1 MPEDTHGKPDR
12 GSASSVLSD
21 PEVVRRE
28 YSTEA
33 GLRARAS
40 VYEGLAGPDARD
52 IAFEAVREA
61 RPGRVLEVGCG
72 WGEFAARMRDELG
85 ADVVAIDLS
94 PRMAELARERGVDAM
109 VGDVQDLPFEQGQ
122 FDCAVANW
130 MLYHV
135 PDIDRGLSEL
145 ARVLRP
151 GGRLI
156 AATNGVGHLE
166 ELWSL
171 VGRDKPSEVRHFFSE
186 DAGEL
191 LLRHFA
197 RVERTDYES
206 PVIFRDAS
214 AVRGYVASSIA
225 HKHLSDHVPELTR
238 PLVAT
243 RRGTVFVAR
252 S

>member
-1 MPEDTHGKPDR
+1 MREDTHGKPDR
-12 GSASSVLSD
+12 GSASSVLND

-40 VYEGLAGPDARD
+40 VYEGLAGRDARD

-61 RPGRVLEVGCG
+61 RPRRVLEVGCG
-72 WGEFAARMRDELG
+72 WGEFAARIRDELD
-85 ADVVAIDLS
+85 AEVVAIDLS
-94 PRMAELARERGVDAM
+94 PRMVELARERGVDAR
-109 VGDVQDLPFEQGQ
+109 VGDVQALSFGDGE
-122 FDCAVANW
+122 FDCVVANW

-135 PDIDRGLSEL
+135 PDVDRGLSEL

-156 AATNGVGHLE
+156 AATNGARHLE

-171 VGRDKPSEVRHFFSE
+171 VGRDKTGETRPFFSE
-186 DAGEL
+186 NGDEL
-191 LLRHFA
+191 LRRHFE
-197 RVERTDYES
+197 RVQRTDYES
-206 PVIFRDAS
+206 AVTFQDAS
-214 AVRGYVASSIA
+214 AVRGYIASSIA
-225 HKHLSDHVPELTR
+225 HKHLAERVPELTR

-243 RRGTVFVAR
+243 RRGTVFLAV

>member
-1 MPEDTHGKPDR
+1 MREDTHGKPDR

-40 VYEGLAGPDARD
+40 VYEGLAGSDARD

-61 RPGRVLEVGCG
+61 RPRRVLEVGCG
-72 WGEFAARMRDELG
+72 WGEFAVRMRDELG

-94 PRMAELARERGVDAM
+94 PRMVELARERGVDGM
-109 VGDVQDLPFEQGQ
+109 VGDVQDLPFEGGG

-135 PDIDRGLSEL
+135 TDIDRGLSEL

-156 AATNGVGHLE
+156 AATNGVRHLE

-171 VGRDKPSEVRHFFSE
+171 VGRVKTSEVRPFFSE
-186 DAGEL
+186 SGQKL
-191 LLRHFA
+191 LLRHFG

-206 PVIFRDAS
+206 PVTFQDTS
-214 AVRGYVASSIA
+214 AVRGYIASSIA
-225 HKHLSDHVPELTR
+225 HKHLAERVPQLTR